1 MTTATLEKTKTKIP
15 PRSRRPRPV
24 KVVTADDLLKL
35 PRNGHRYELVKG
47 VLKEMSPA
55 APKHGRIAMR
65 IGALLEQHA
74 RKNNLGVV
82 YAAETGFKLRQNPDT
97 VRAADAAFIARQR
110 IPKKGEPEGF
120 WAIAP
125 DLAVEVI
132 SPSDS
137 AERIQSKIA
146 DWLEAGTRLLW
157 IIYPNT
163 QTVTEYRSLTE
174 ARVLSARETLNG
186 YDVLPG
192 FTCPVSELF
201 TL

>member
-1 MTTATLEKTKTKIP
+1 MATITLDKPQTKQ
-15 PRSRRPRPV
+15 SASF
-24 KVVTADDLLKL
+24 KVMTADDLLKL

-55 APKHGRIAMR
+55 APKHGRIANL
-65 IGALLEQHA
+65 IAFLLTQHV
-74 RKNNLGVV
+74 RQHNLGVV

-97 VRAADAAFIARQR
+97 VRAADAAFIAKER

-137 AERIQSKIA
+137 ADRIQNKIT
-146 DWLEAGTRLLW
+146 DWLEAGVRLLW
-157 IIYPNT
+157 IVYPGT
-163 QTVTEYRSLTE
+163 QSVTEYRSLDE
-174 ARVLSARETLNG
+174 IRVYTTAETLNG
-186 YDVLPG
+186 HDVLPG
-192 FTCPVSELF
+192 FTCPVSEIF
-201 TL
+201 TR